1 MTDTCELASKSC
13 IPCKGGVPPLT
24 EAERTAL
31 LANLPPE
38 WQVEDGHHLICT
50 YTFRNFKDALA
61 FTNAIGAV
69 AEQERHHPEIILTWG
84 RVTVRIWTHKIDG
97 LTESDFILAA
107 KISALER
114 PAG

>member
-1 MTDTCELASKSC
+1 MTESCDLASKSC

-24 EAERTAL
+24 ESERAAL
-31 LANLPPE
+31 LRNLPPE
-38 WQVEDGHHLICT
+38 WQIEDGHHLACT

-61 FTNAIGAV
+61 FTNAIGKV
-69 AEQERHHPEIILTWG
+69 AEQEKHHPEIILTWG

-107 KISALER
+107 KISALEN
-114 PAG
+114 PAL

>member
-1 MTDTCELASKSC
+1 VTDTCDLASKSC
-13 IPCKGGVPPLT
+13 IPCKGGVPPMT
-24 EAERTAL
+24 DAERTAL
-31 LANLPPE
+31 LVNLPPE
-38 WQVEDGHHLICT
+38 WQVEDGHHLVST
-50 YTFRNFKDALA
+50 YTFLNFKQALA
-61 FTNAIGAV
+61 FTNAIGSV
-69 AEQERHHPEIILTWG
+69 AEQERHHPEITLTWG